1 MPKLLNQIP
10 MSKEKKKKLLTDKT
24 FLDKVAARVYELM
37 VADLR
42 HEQERR
48 GGGK

>member
-1 MPKLLNQIP
+1 MLKPLNQTL
-10 MSKEKKKKLLTDKT
+10 MSKQKKKKLLTDKA
-24 FLDKVAARVYELM
+24 FLDKVADRVYELM
-37 VADLR
+37 LADLR